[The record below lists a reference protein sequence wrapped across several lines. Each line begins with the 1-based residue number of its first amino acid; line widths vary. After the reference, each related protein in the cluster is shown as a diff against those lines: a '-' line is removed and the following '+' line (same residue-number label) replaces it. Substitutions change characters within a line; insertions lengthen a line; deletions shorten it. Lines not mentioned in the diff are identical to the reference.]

1 MKVLHLISSGGFYG
15 AESMLLNLMAA
26 QRRIGLEPSLL
37 AFENRRNPHI
47 EIVHEARRRH
57 IDVETLDCQGRF
69 DRSAI
74 RRIAEVVGD
83 RGIDVLH
90 SHGYKSN
97 FYGYA
102 ASARVG
108 VPFIATCHL
117 WTRSNATVRLY
128 EALDA
133 YVLRRA
139 DHVVGVSDGI
149 LDALRKSGMSPAK
162 TSVIYNGIGGAAKPA
177 DEPSLRAELDIAR
190 DAPLVGAVARLE
202 EQKGLRY
209 FIEAAERVVLDLPQ
223 AVFVIVGDGSMR
235 ESLAESIRQKGLNHR
250 VRLLGQRNDMSN
262 IYASLDLFVLAS
274 LNEGLPM
281 VLLEALSAALPVVAT
296 KVGAV
301 PQVIDS
307 GRSGL
312 LVDPSNPKMLA
323 DSILACLRDKQ
334 FAYSLG
340 MHGRATVLERFSSD
354 TMSRQYLAVYERSFN
369 KTIFPKLNSLTE
381 A

>member
-15 AESMLLNLMAA
+15 AESMLLNLIAA
-26 QRRIGLEPSLL
+26 QRTIGLEASLL
-37 AFENRRNPHI
+37 AFDNRRNSHI
-47 EIVHEARRRH
+47 EVVHEARRRN
-57 IDVETLDCQGRF
+57 IDSETLDCQGRF
-69 DRSAI
+69 DRNAI
-74 RRIAEVVGD
+74 RGIAEVVGD

-139 DHVVGVSDGI
+139 DHVVGVSDVI
-149 LDALRKSGMSPAK
+149 VDALRKSGIPPAK
-162 TSVIYNGIGGAAKPA
+162 TSVIYNGIDAVAKPT
-177 DEPSLRAELDIAR
+177 DEPNLRAELSVVGDV
-190 DAPLVGAVARLE
+190 PLVGTVARLE

-209 FIEAAERVVLDLPQ
+209 FIEAAERVALDFPE

-235 ESLAESIRQKGLNHR
+235 ESLADSIRQKGLNHR
-250 VRLLGQRNDMSN
+250 IRLLGRRDDMPN

-281 VLLEALSAALPVVAT
+281 VLLEALSASLPVVAT
-296 KVGAV
+296 RVGAV

-307 GRSGL
+307 GHSGL
-312 LVDPSNPKMLA
+312 LVDPSNPHLLA
-323 DSILACLRDKQ
+323 EGILACLRDKR
-334 FAYSLG
+334 FAGSLG
-340 MHGRATVLERFSSD
+340 MHGRATVVERFSSD

-369 KTIFPKLNSLTE
+369 KAIFPKLKSLTE